1 MIKNNNNTV
10 YTDLK
15 KMLETLYDL
24 IMEQTDE
31 IADIK
36 QRMMSLTSNSPK
48 KTGLKGLAEIMGC
61 STTTAHKWLKTGII
75 PYIRHG
81 HTFLFDEAEVLEAL
95 RNRKS
100 KRPK

>member
-15 KMLETLYDL
+15 KMLETLFDL
-24 IMEQTDE
+24 VMEQSDDVKE
-31 IADIK
+31 IK
-36 QRMMSLTSNSPK
+36 QKIMSLTSNTPK
-48 KTGLKGLAEIMGC
+48 KRGLKGLAEIMGC

-75 PYIRHG
+75 PHIRHG
-81 HTFLFDEAEVLEAL
+81 NTLLFDEPEVIEAL
-95 RNRKS
+95 RTRKS